1 MITLD
6 QRLLRH
12 AVINIDSLIMHGGA
26 GDDDDDEIDK
36 IAIPQ
41 IDDELLYYEHSE

>member
-12 AVINIDSLIMHGGA
+12 AVMNVDSLIMHGGA
-26 GDDDDDEIDK
+26 GDDDDDDDDEI
-36 IAIPQ
+36 ATPQ
-41 IDDELLYYEHSE
+41 IDDEPLYHE